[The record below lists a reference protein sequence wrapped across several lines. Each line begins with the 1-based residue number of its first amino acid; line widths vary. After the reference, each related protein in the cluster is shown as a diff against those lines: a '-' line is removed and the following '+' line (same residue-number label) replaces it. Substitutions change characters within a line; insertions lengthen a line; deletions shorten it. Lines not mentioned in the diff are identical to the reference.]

1 MFKFSCKQYLWN
13 YCTYLEGTVRLFR
26 VKETDTKVLYQH
38 AQQENLSHSQIN
50 VKEVHYFPASHEIP
64 FVYIFSVEWILI
76 LIWKHGKGYKSLW
89 KLLKLYFVS
98 VGFFWHFLIRIKLL
112 LPTEKKNLFTH
123 INYLFT
129 TYTVLNS
136 YN

>member
-13 YCTYLEGTVRLFR
+13 YFTYLEGTVRLFR
-26 VKETDTKVLYQH
+26 VKETGTKVLYQH
-38 AQQENLSHSQIN
+38 AQQQNLSHSQIN

-98 VGFFWHFLIRIKLL
+98 VFFCVFLLELNCHGMCCYLLNRRID
-112 LPTEKKNLFTH
+112 FTH
-123 INYLFT
+123 NYLFT
-129 TYTVLNS
+129 I
-136 YN
+136 